1 MSQETLQQPKQ
12 DHYADEIDLKDIIQ
26 PLWRAKFMIILLGLL
41 FASAVLVYQIGGFTF
56 DKSDKALMQVH
67 FNFKGADQGKYP
79 NESLFSPQEIL
90 SSPVLSQVYQNL
102 DKPKFSY
109 DEFAAAI
116 TLTPN
121 ISGAAE
127 LEQLINTLVTKD
139 KGLSVTEF
147 NSNIQQYTAT
157 LLSQSKTNVT
167 ISMDLTLV
175 NGNLDNATQ
184 ILTSL
189 PQVWAQQAL
198 QDRGVLSVH
207 MRPISTIGLN
217 SEQDELLVS
226 INILSDSHQVLA
238 DHIKQLLSDKDTSSI
253 VDPST
258 GRSVSDLQHLIN
270 MEGKYKVAI
279 LKELIIKAGVGVND
293 QAWYRGFRE
302 ARLGKLNREKDSL
315 ERMVEV
321 YDNAIIQFNQQQ
333 AQQTQSVSSNSNAG
347 GTQVY
352 SPQYSD
358 DLINS
363 LLQLGSKMADPEY
376 RKQLLQKKID
386 LSLKLQLVITEI
398 EFYRSGSD
406 QQLESGVDITQIGVL
421 LSQSSATLVQM
432 SESLKRITNIANQRY
447 LDNNGQLYDV
457 LGSIIKKSS
466 GNLSNK
472 LVLKLILAFIM
483 GCVIATISIFVR
495 RVLADKIED

>member
-1 MSQETLQQPKQ
+1 MSQEALQQPKQ

-26 PLWRAKFMIILLGLL
+26 PLWRAKFMIILFGLL

-121 ISGAAE
+121 ISGVEE
-127 LEQLINTLVTKD
+127 LEQLINTLVAKD

-386 LSLKLQLVITEI
+386 LSSKLQLVITEI
-398 EFYRSGSD
+398 EFYHSGSD

-421 LSQSSATLVQM
+421 LSKSSATLVQM
-432 SESLKRITNIANQRY
+432 SESLKHITNIANQRY

-483 GCVIATISIFVR
+483 GCVIATISIFIR
-495 RVLADKIED
+495 RVLADKVED